1 MKASL
6 LDQVLEQYKAFC
18 SLSRRDKM
26 THVGL
31 LLLCLPLVVAAV
43 IWLPR
48 LYDSQPW
55 VGPSLCALLFIHWMW
70 HRGYPALK
78 RRIAEGYHEIAT
90 GGLRQVPRLFKRTWN
105 DPGLFG
111 LLFRIVIFLLL
122 IYPFVIVFHAALP
135 FVFHPIF
142 LFTFASVCSLVFIHW
157 VWRQAY
163 PALQQKL
170 GPTVMRYVYKLL
182 VIAIGGLAFVFAR
195 QYLNTLTGVDPGNF
209 PTARIALATFA
220 LVPAS
225 IFSIA
230 LIAALIGFGFTVAMF
245 IDMVWCELHN
255 HWQQFRAMW
264 SLSRPQAWFL
274 PDWRI
279 MVNLFGAFGIFAFC
293 SLLVVGEIPPLN
305 RVGRVVAAYTLVFT
319 EFSYDHTCPRSS
331 KERLVARLKE
341 FKETKPPRFL
351 FAEQASWGDV
361 HFSIGTCE

>member
-6 LDQVLEQYKAFC
+6 LAQVLEQYKAFC

-78 RRIAEGYHEIAT
+78 RRITEGYREIAT
-90 GGLRQVPRLFKRTWN
+90 AGLRQVPALCKRTWN

-111 LLFRIVIFLLL
+111 TLFRLIIILLL
-122 IYPFVIVFHAALP
+122 LYPFAIVFRAVLP
-135 FVFHPIF
+135 IIFNPIFVFT
-142 LFTFASVCSLVFIHW
+142 LLSVCSLAFIHW
-157 VWRQAY
+157 VWRRAY

-170 GPTVMRYVYKLL
+170 GPTVMRYVYAAL
-182 VIAIGGLAFVFAR
+182 VAATGGMAFVFAR
-195 QYLNTLTGVDPGNF
+195 LYLNTLTGVDPGNF
-209 PTARIALATFA
+209 PKALTALTTFA
-220 LVPAS
+220 FVPAS
-225 IFSIA
+225 IFTIA
-230 LIAALIGFGFTVAMF
+230 LIAALISFGLMMAMF

-264 SLSRPQAWFL
+264 RLSRPQAWFL
-274 PDWRI
+274 PSWRI
-279 MVNLFGAFGIFAFC
+279 MVNLFGAFGVMAFC
-293 SLLVVGEIPPLN
+293 AMLVAGEVPPIN
-305 RVGRVVAAYTLVFT
+305 RVVRVVAAYTLVAT
-319 EFSYDHTCPRSS
+319 EFSYDHTCPASS
-331 KERLVARLKE
+331 KERLVARLKD
-341 FKETKPPRFL
+341 FKEIKPPRVL
-351 FAEQASWGDV
+351 FAGQSSWGEV